1 MTTPAIPTAG
11 DYWLR
16 DVRIPGTPAERLVRV
31 DLRVVAGRI
40 AAIEPLG
47 TAHDGPSLDGGLALP
62 CFVDGHTHLDK
73 GHIWPRSP
81 NPDGTFMGAISA
93 VTADREAHW
102 SAEDMRARFT
112 FGLRCAYAHGTAAIR
127 THLDT
132 YLPHG
137 RSTWRVFAELRD
149 AWAGRIDLQGV
160 SICPI
165 DRFAGDE
172 GAALADLVAD
182 HGGVLGFVTRFTGGG
197 HDAIPP
203 GFQDLLD
210 HVFALAEA
218 RGLDLDLH
226 VDESGETAAA
236 TLPLIARTAIRRG
249 FRHRIQVGHICSLSL
264 QPDAVIDQTIRLVR
278 DAGIAVVSLPM
289 CNMYLQDRAP
299 GRTPRWRGVTLLQEL
314 AAAGVPV
321 SVASDNCRDPFYAYG
336 DHDMLEVLQ
345 SAVRIAH
352 LDHPLGDWPRAV
364 TATPADVMGLRE
376 RGAIRVGAPADLV
389 LFRARFW
396 HELLARR
403 QSDRIVLRQG
413 RAIDTTLPDYR
424 ELDGL
429 MRPDQG

>member
-1 MTTPAIPTAG
+1 MTWCDIPAAG
-11 DYWLR
+11 GYWLR
-16 DVRIPGTPAERLVRV
+16 DARIPGTPAERLERV
-31 DLRVVAGRI
+31 DLRVVGGRI
-40 AAIEPLG
+40 AAIVPAG
-47 TAHDGPSLDGGLALP
+47 TAPDGPSLDGGMALP
-62 CFVDGHTHLDK
+62 CFVDVHTHLDK

-81 NPDGTFMGAISA
+81 NPDGTFMGAIGA
-93 VTADREAHW
+93 VMADREAHW
-102 SAEDMRARFT
+102 SVEDTRARFD
-112 FGLRCAYAHGTAAIR
+112 FALRCAHAHGTAAIR

-137 RSTWRVFAELRD
+137 RTTWRVFAELRD
-149 AWAGRIDLQGV
+149 AWAGRIDLQAV

-172 GAALADLVAD
+172 GAAIAGLVAD
-182 HGGVLGFVTRFTGGG
+182 HGGVLGFVTRFSGGG

-210 HVFALAEA
+210 HAFALAEA

-236 TLPLIARTAIRRG
+236 TLPVIARTALRRG
-249 FRHRIQVGHICSLSL
+249 FRGRIQVGHVCSLSL
-264 QPDAVIDQTIRLVR
+264 QPDAVIAETIQLVR

-321 SVASDNCRDPFYAYG
+321 SVASDNCRDPFYPYG
-336 DHDMLEVLQ
+336 DHDMVEVFQ
-345 SAVRIAH
+345 SAVRIAQ
-352 LDHPLGDWPRAV
+352 LDHPLADWPNAV
-364 TATPADVMGLRE
+364 AATPASVMGLPD
-376 RGAIRVGAPADLV
+376 RGAIRVGLPADLV

-403 QSDRIVLRQG
+403 QSDRIVLRAG
-413 RAIDTTLPDYR
+413 RPIDTTLPDHR
-424 ELDGL
+424 ELDAL
-429 MRPDQG
+429 MVLTSG